1 MVPSPKKRGRK
12 STSATAVMQR
22 TTRRSTMQGQ
32 SKTEENDPVKKS
44 TSNPV
49 KSRKA
54 AVESSPV
61 ETIFEEAMDPEI
73 EISPEKP
80 ETSTHIIQIFRWD
93 FLSNIF

>member
-1 MVPSPKKRGRK
+1 
-12 STSATAVMQR
+12 MQR

-80 ETSTHIIQIFRWD
+80 ETSTLDNQITVLTRSVYISKNSTQHG
-93 FLSNIF
+93 LI